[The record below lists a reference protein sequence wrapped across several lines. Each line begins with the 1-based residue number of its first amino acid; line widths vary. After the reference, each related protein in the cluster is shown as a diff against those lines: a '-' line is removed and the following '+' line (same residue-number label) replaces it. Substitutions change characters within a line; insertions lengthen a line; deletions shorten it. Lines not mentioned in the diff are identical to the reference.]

1 MMMPPRAA
9 RRRFDAAAF
18 CLVATLVLAGFAC
31 EGNRALRTAARDA
44 GETGGAAGGL
54 ADASVAG
61 MGGVA
66 ASGGMGGDRLDA
78 PTAGIGGSG
87 GAGTGGGSAACGVQ
101 NTSVSHEPTDVLL
114 VLDRSDSMSYSI
126 AEDCYCD
133 AAPDGGNV
141 PVCVITGNCTSRWA
155 SLTGALNTILSSTAK
170 IRWGLKLYTTPDSTI
185 CGVSSGVEVPIGA
198 SSAPAIATL
207 IAKVVPASNTPTAA
221 AVMAAT
227 AYLETV
233 GDTSR
238 KVILLATDG
247 TPNCVSGGS
256 SSTIDVQGTL
266 AAITAAASAGFS
278 VYVIGIGP
286 SVGNLNS
293 FAQAG
298 GTATYYPATSP
309 AALANALASISQTV
323 TECTLALPSAP
334 PDPNNIAVYLDKQLV
349 AKDVVNG
356 WSVGTSSS
364 SIVLNGTVC
373 DRVTSGAASTV
384 QVIFACTGPPP
395 ILP

>member
-1 MMMPPRAA
+1 LA
-9 RRRFDAAAF
+9 
-18 CLVATLVLAGFAC
+18 ATLVLTGFAC
-31 EGNRALRTAARDA
+31 EGSRALRIAARDA

-54 ADASVAG
+54 ADAPVAG
-61 MGGVA
+61 TGGVA
-66 ASGGMGGDRLDA
+66 GAGGMGGNRLDA
-78 PTAGIGGSG
+78 PMAGVGGSG
-87 GAGTGGGSAACGVQ
+87 GAGTGGGSAACGLQ
-101 NTSVSHEPTDVLL
+101 STITSHGPTDVLL
-114 VLDRSDSMSYSI
+114 VLDRSDSMNYSI

-133 AAPDGGNV
+133 AAPEGGNA
-141 PVCVITGNCTSRWA
+141 PVCVIAGSCTSRWA
-155 SLTGALNTILSSTAK
+155 SLTTALNTILSSTAK

-185 CGVSSGVEVPIGA
+185 CGVSSGVEVPISAG
-198 SSAPAIATL
+198 SAPAIATL
-207 IAKVVPASNTPTAA
+207 MASVVPANNTPTAA
-221 AVMAAT
+221 AITAAT
-227 AYLETV
+227 AYLATV
-233 GDTSR
+233 SDTSR

-247 TPNCVSGGS
+247 APNCHAGGT
-256 SSTIDVQGTL
+256 STTTDVQGTI
-266 AAITAAASAGFS
+266 AALTAAASAGFS

-309 AALANALASISQTV
+309 ADLANALASISQTV
-323 TECTLALPSAP
+323 TECTYTLPSTP

-349 AKDVVNG
+349 VQDVVNG
-356 WSVGTSSS
+356 WSFGTSSS

-384 QVIFACTGPPP
+384 QVIFGCTGPPP